1 MRGARQKPSTALH
14 AANRALGILDHA
26 HLAPLHG
33 QRVEKEQAPGER
45 ASSGREKLERLRRL
59 CCPDDP
65 DQRREYTHRR
75 AACFFELVSF
85 AEETVITG
93 IGRIAQ
99 VEDGDLTVEADCRA

>member
-26 HLAPLHG
+26 YLAPLHG

-45 ASSGREKLERLRRL
+45 ASGGREKLERLRGL
-59 CCPDDP
+59 SGPDDP
-65 DQRREYTHRR
+65 DQRREHTHRC
-75 AACFFELVSF
+75 AACLFELVSL

-93 IGRIAQ
+93 IGRIAE
-99 VEDGDLTVEADCRA
+99 VENG